1 LQEIMRVA
9 MRTASYNMLVLSQH
23 ENAKAWASIKKD
35 FPNVQ
40 IKQFPQDIFQAMY
53 NASEKLLK
61 EASESNEQ
69 AARIIKSQE
78 DYLARSRA
86 YTEISERAYLN
97 TMGTVE

>member
-1 LQEIMRVA
+1 
-9 MRTASYNMLVLSQH
+9 
-23 ENAKAWASIKKD
+23 
-35 FPNVQ
+35 
-40 IKQFPQDIFQAMY
+40 MY